1 MDRYRDWMTTIDRG
15 THPEEI
21 AEVIRL
27 VCGGPDH
34 QRMMADLFRRIPL
47 PPRGFALE
55 VGCATG
61 ETTRLFARMTGG
73 RWPIV
78 GVDPSRTVLA
88 QAVASTRAASPPI
101 AATYCQAD
109 GAALPFGAGRFAL
122 VFTARVLQHVVDP
135 AAVLAE
141 MVRVLAPGGTLLCVE
156 QDLGACFEA
165 GVPDDLFRRAFADT
179 NSALARE
186 LPVLIRRHGLD
197 LVDVV
202 ACVWVL
208 REPRTPVEALRG
220 EFRQR
225 RGTVWPRVAAGIL
238 TEAEA
243 EAYFDALAR
252 SVAEGRYLRV
262 VVHLATIARKPGA

>member
-1 MDRYRDWMTTIDRG
+1 MDRYHDWMTAIDRG
-15 THPEEI
+15 PQSEEI

-27 VCGGPDH
+27 VCGGADH
-34 QRMMADLFRRIPL
+34 QRTMADLFRRIPL
-47 PPRGFALE
+47 PVRGPVLE

-88 QAVASTRAASPPI
+88 QAVALTRAASPPL

-109 GAALPFGAGRFAL
+109 GAALPFGEGRFAL
-122 VFTARVLQHVVDP
+122 VFTARVLQHAVDP
-135 AAVLAE
+135 SAVLAE

-179 NSALARE
+179 NPELARE
-186 LPVLIRRHGLD
+186 LPAWMRRAGLE
-197 LVDVV
+197 VIDVV
-202 ACVWVL
+202 PCVWVL
-208 REPRTPVEALRG
+208 REPRVGVEGLRQ

-225 RGTVWPRVAAGIL
+225 RGTVWPRVAAGVL

-243 EAYFDALAR
+243 EAYFDAVAR
-252 SVAEGRYLRV
+252 SAAEGRYLRV
-262 VVHLATIARKPGA
+262 IVNLATIARKPGE